1 MDENFLKT
9 INATYMLA
17 EYFPETDPLTIKT
30 KEKVLDISESYV
42 SGRHT
47 QKDIDVLLNYL
58 AMARGLGWISA
69 MNYLIINKGLKAIK
83 SADVGRRRESAG
95 AVAPRVFPEAEP
107 EPESKPVLEKLPPK
121 QKSNLTARQQKIIEF
136 LRQKEKAQVADLQ
149 QVLPDVTKR
158 TIRRDLD
165 ELLVSGIIVRM
176 GEFNQVFYQIV

>member
-9 INATYMLA
+9 INAVYMLA

-30 KEKVLDISESYV
+30 KDKVLEISESYV

-58 AMARGLGWISA
+58 ALARGLGWINT
-69 MNYLIINKGLKAIK
+69 MNYLIISKGLKAIK
-83 SADVGRRRESAG
+83 KIDARRPSTL
-95 AVAPRVFPEAEP
+95 VKAETRP
-107 EPESKPVLEKLPPK
+107 KVESKALPDIASSEK

-136 LRQKEKAQVADLQ
+136 LKQKEKAQVADLQ

-165 ELLVSGIIVRM
+165 ELLVSGMIVRM
-176 GEFNQVFYQIV
+176 GEFNQVFYQIG